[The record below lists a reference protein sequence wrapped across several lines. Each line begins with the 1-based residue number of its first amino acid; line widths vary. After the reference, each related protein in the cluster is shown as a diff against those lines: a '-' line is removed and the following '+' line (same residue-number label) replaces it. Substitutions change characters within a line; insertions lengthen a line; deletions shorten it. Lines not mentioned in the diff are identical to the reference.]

1 MSQSFVKLSLLIP
14 VEEVENFLSD
24 LTNDLPSEYMDM
36 PELKAE
42 NSSTELRKRS
52 LNYLVKHI
60 PPRYTVIDCTK
71 EPSHKPKLPYSELEE
86 ELYINILVQN
96 GIFQILPEDL
106 KNSKH

>member
-14 VEEVENFLSD
+14 VEEVESFLSD

-36 PELKAE
+36 PELRVK

-52 LNYLVKHI
+52 LSYLVRHI

-71 EPSHKPKLPYSELEE
+71 ESPHKPKLPYSELEE
-86 ELYINILVQN
+86 ELYINILVQS

-106 KNSKH
+106 EVPKY